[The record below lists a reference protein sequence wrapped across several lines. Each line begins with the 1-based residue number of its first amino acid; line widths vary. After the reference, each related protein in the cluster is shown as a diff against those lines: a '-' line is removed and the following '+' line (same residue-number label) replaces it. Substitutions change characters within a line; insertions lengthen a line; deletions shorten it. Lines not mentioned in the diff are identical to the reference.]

1 MLRERVIVW
10 FRQDLRLHD
19 NEALFEAIR
28 QSKEVIPVFVLDERQ
43 IFGKTS
49 FEFPKI
55 GKFRMKFL
63 LESIEDLRSNLKK
76 LGSDLIVRVGH
87 TENILINKGYVGN
100 KDGTIHF
107 RVNPEKLSDY
117 TDWLEPYLFN
127 YETINEETNIKRLLN
142 ICQIK
147 E

>member
-55 GKFRMKFL
+55 GKF
-63 LESIEDLRSNLKK
+63 
-76 LGSDLIVRVGH
+76 
-87 TENILINKGYVGN
+87 
-100 KDGTIHF
+100 
-107 RVNPEKLSDY
+107 
-117 TDWLEPYLFN
+117 
-127 YETINEETNIKRLLN
+127 
-142 ICQIK
+142 
-147 E
+147 

>member
-63 LESIEDLRSNLKK
+63 LESIQDLRLNLKK

-87 TENILINKGYVGN
+87 TENILIN
-100 KDGTIHF
+100 
-107 RVNPEKLSDY
+107 
-117 TDWLEPYLFN
+117 
-127 YETINEETNIKRLLN
+127 INMINT
-142 ICQIK
+142 QIK
-147 E
+147 H

>member
-63 LESIEDLRSNLKK
+63 LESIQDLRLNL
-76 LGSDLIVRVGH
+76 
-87 TENILINKGYVGN
+87 
-100 KDGTIHF
+100 
-107 RVNPEKLSDY
+107 
-117 TDWLEPYLFN
+117 
-127 YETINEETNIKRLLN
+127 
-142 ICQIK
+142 
-147 E
+147 